1 VSCYAI
7 FKGWLL
13 LSQPPYCQRNNTSLS
28 TLSIDL
34 GALND
39 DLGLFP
45 FCLTELRPSRL
56 TPVLLIC
63 GIRRLIHRGALLP
76 RTTFQS
82 STPTGNTRG
91 QPKSCFG
98 ENQLLHNSI
107 SFSLQP
113 SSHPR
118 TLYDS
123 RVRPSMYI
131 SRHFSL
137 LKGSSSC
144 FGSIACDCR
153 AIHTRFRCGLPRSR
167 LTYHTQ

>member
-1 VSCYAI
+1 MSCYAI

-39 DLGLFP
+39 DHGLFP
-45 FCLTELRPSRL
+45 FCLMELRPHRL
-56 TPVLLIC
+56 TAVLLTN
-63 GIRRLIHRGALLP
+63 GIRRLIQLGVLLP
-76 RTTFQS
+76 RKPFQS
-82 STPTGNTRG
+82 STPTGNTRR
-91 QPKSCFG
+91 QPKSCFE

-123 RVRPSMYI
+123 RVRPSVGI
-131 SRHFSL
+131 STHFSL

-144 FGSIACDCR
+144 FGSIACDYR
-153 AIHTRFRCGLPRSR
+153 AIHTRFRCGLSR
-167 LTYHTQ
+167 

>member
-34 GALND
+34 GTLTD

-45 FCLTELRPSRL
+45 FWLVELRPHCL
-56 TPVLLIC
+56 TPALSVCSIRSLIDLWVLLP
-63 GIRRLIHRGALLP
+63 LK
-76 RTTFQS
+76 TFQC

-98 ENQLLHNSI
+98 ENQLLLNSI
-107 SFSLQP
+107 SFSLQL

-118 TLYDS
+118 TLHDPP
-123 RVRPSMYI
+123 VRPSRHI
-131 SRHFSL
+131 SMTFSL
-137 LKGSSSC
+137 LKSSSSS
-144 FGSIACDCR
+144 FGSIPCD
-153 AIHTRFRCGLPRSR
+153 
-167 LTYHTQ
+167 